1 MDVTGIFFILNG
13 RGNLH
18 FCPCFYIH
26 LNAVFEPRTSRQAPD
41 REGDQTVTIAMTVQ
55 DFGPTLNGVMWASV
69 VIATAFVAA
78 RMYTRHYIIN
88 NIGWDDIIMVVNL
101 VCTANL

>member
-1 MDVTGIFFILNG
+1 M
-13 RGNLH
+13 
-18 FCPCFYIH
+18 
-26 LNAVFEPRTSRQAPD
+26 A
-41 REGDQTVTIAMTVQ
+41 VQ

-101 VCTANL
+101 VCSADL